1 MYPFI
6 RSILFQLDAERAHH
20 LTLRWLSMFP
30 STAGWLN
37 SSPQPAAMLKQRLFG
52 LDFPHPVGLAAGLDK
67 DGIAV
72 DGLLAAGF
80 SFVEV
85 GTVTPRPQPGN
96 PKPRLFRLRADEALI
111 NRMGFNNH
119 GVTAL
124 QQNLLKRRRQ
134 GIVGV
139 NLGKNKMTP
148 NEQALADY
156 LEGMDVIFPLADYIV
171 INVSSP
177 NTPGLRDLQAA
188 SQLVPLIEAVCKR
201 RDELAAGNANMPDQ
215 SGLAYKSAL
224 GPGNAPD
231 HRPAVL
237 VKLAP
242 DLSDDAL
249 VALASDLPATGMDGF
264 IATNTTLSREGL
276 ASPAALTA
284 ETGGLSGRPL
294 FARSTDVVSL
304 LYRTT
309 GGKLPIIASGG
320 IFSADDAYR
329 KIRAGASL
337 IELYT
342 GFIYRGPAL
351 IADIQ
356 RGLVDLLA
364 RDGFT
369 SIQDAIG
376 ADA

>member
-148 NEQALADY
+148 NEQALTDY

-264 IATNTTLSREGL
+264 IATNTTLSREG
-276 ASPAALTA
+276 PRI
-284 ETGGLSGRPL
+284 SGRPH
-294 FARSTDVVSL
+294 
-304 LYRTT
+304 
-309 GGKLPIIASGG
+309 G
-320 IFSADDAYR
+320 
-329 KIRAGASL
+329 
-337 IELYT
+337 
-342 GFIYRGPAL
+342 
-351 IADIQ
+351 
-356 RGLVDLLA
+356 
-364 RDGFT
+364 RDGWSQRSAFICAIDRCGFVALPHNRRQT
-369 SIQDAIG
+369 PNYRFRRHLLRRRCVPQDSCRRQPHRAVHG
-376 ADA
+376 LHLSWPSPDC